1 MQVKRQNQNKT
12 AEIKSNKRN
21 PDEPRANGQTFGL
34 KDFITFN
41 NCTDDERNQRE
52 RDILYMVGGL
62 WGLERESVEPRL
74 RPPLSGPHFHLLVL
88 SLASARNLVKM
99 QNKLGPQKPE
109 TGSGV
114 K

>member
-52 RDILYMVGGL
+52 REIYIWSGDFGDLR
-62 WGLERESVEPRL
+62 ER
-74 RPPLSGPHFHLLVL
+74 
-88 SLASARNLVKM
+88 A
-99 QNKLGPQKPE
+99 
-109 TGSGV
+109 
-114 K
+114 